1 MPCAVQAEN
10 AVRELAARFVEAVTA
25 PLPTDQPPVRR
36 TDLRRHQVA
45 GYHFAMQRE
54 AAMLAHEMGCVDC
67 ETEVLTPQGWVRI
80 DQWSGQKIAEFD
92 PETCNARFVE
102 PLEYIVKPADWFYHF
117 KHTRGLDQMLS
128 EEHRVLWYNEREKI
142 RVNTAK
148 EVAEGSGSGTCAAR
162 YLAAFNL
169 ETDTEMQISDDML
182 RLQVAVMADGY
193 FPPRK
198 NASTYC
204 VVRLL
209 KDRKIKRLESLLAA
223 CGVEFKVRVEDS
235 GFHCYSFSA
244 PLRCKVYCGQFYLC
258 SHRQRTLIAQ
268 ESSYWDDSSCKAEG
282 SEFFTSEKQSAD
294 FIQYCHVSTGRR
306 ASLLRSVRKEPHRAG
321 DIDWSVH
328 AVGGGRSTNYIHF
341 AVKNGNVHQVPAEDG
356 KKYCFSVPSGFLVFR
371 RNGSV
376 FTSGNSGKSFTA
388 VAVVEN
394 KKCRSVLVLC
404 PVSVR
409 GVWRREFAKW
419 STKHW
424 HMIVLEKG
432 TVAKKVAHAIL
443 EIARCEALNLP
454 YVVVTNY
461 ESAREKLFLKFATE
475 RKWDAVI
482 YDESHRAKSHNSSIS
497 KACEAIGK
505 HARVRLA
512 LTGTPMPH
520 SPMDVFGQYRF
531 LDGGIFGTSYTQFR
545 NEYAITGPLGAYH
558 IVGYRNQEKLAERMG
573 LLCHS
578 VKMSDTDIELPPVT
592 HHTLEAD
599 LEDPKAY
606 ADLEAEMFAHIQ
618 DGTITA
624 ANALVKMIRL
634 QQWTSGCV
642 VDDEGVER
650 ITGYEKRDMLE
661 NLLTDLPV
669 DEPVIVFAN
678 FIRSLDTIRGVGEK
692 IGRKC
697 GEISGRVKDLTANSE
712 YPDHLNL
719 LAVQIRA
726 GGVGIDLTRA
736 CYVVYYDHVWSLG
749 DHEQSLKR
757 FDRPGQTRPCQVYH
771 LQLNGTVDETVVRS
785 LERKKDV
792 VEGVFSYLRERQ

>member
-1 MPCAVQAEN
+1 MSTATQKLVMARISNDGEQIELRAPYDLVLQNFFRSLPNARWSKPRLCWVCSATPAAASRICREMPCAVQAEN

-54 AAMLAHEMGCVDC
+54 AAMLAHEMG
-67 ETEVLTPQGWVRI
+67 
-80 DQWSGQKIAEFD
+80 
-92 PETCNARFVE
+92 
-102 PLEYIVKPADWFYHF
+102 
-117 KHTRGLDQMLS
+117 
-128 EEHRVLWYNEREKI
+128 
-142 RVNTAK
+142 
-148 EVAEGSGSGTCAAR
+148 
-162 YLAAFNL
+162 
-169 ETDTEMQISDDML
+169 
-182 RLQVAVMADGY
+182 
-193 FPPRK
+193 
-198 NASTYC
+198 
-204 VVRLL
+204 
-209 KDRKIKRLESLLAA
+209 
-223 CGVEFKVRVEDS
+223 
-235 GFHCYSFSA
+235 
-244 PLRCKVYCGQFYLC
+244 
-258 SHRQRTLIAQ
+258 
-268 ESSYWDDSSCKAEG
+268 
-282 SEFFTSEKQSAD
+282 
-294 FIQYCHVSTGRR
+294 
-306 ASLLRSVRKEPHRAG
+306 
-321 DIDWSVH
+321 
-328 AVGGGRSTNYIHF
+328 
-341 AVKNGNVHQVPAEDG
+341 
-356 KKYCFSVPSGFLVFR
+356 
-371 RNGSV
+371 
-376 FTSGNSGKSFTA
+376 SGKSFTA

-599 LEDPKAY
+599 LEDSKAY
-606 ADLEAEMFAHIQ
+606 ADLEAEMFARIQ

-692 IGRKC
+692 LGRKC

-771 LQLNGTVDETVVRS
+771 LQLNGTVDGTVVRS